1 MHWLFALLLTWFLQE
16 LFALRSIKS
25 TTVPVAG
32 MADLDHVYNT
42 MVKDNDDLNC
52 IFMIN
57 CGGSVDLYDKLH
69 LDEHDDLWIFIADSH
84 RPYHPSN
91 VKNAQHILILDDISA
106 EDVTYELTE
115 AEMQSMAIIAASEE
129 DEYSDDS
136 DLDGSDSEAEEVGE
150 GVNDIEED
158 EEEGENKRRRRR
170 KEKTVDVGEVAASE
184 RSTHGFTAAG
194 LLYALAL
201 QIGVNRKDFLWYSI
215 LGLTDQYVHQ
225 RIGGAR
231 YKGDY
236 RFFLEKVRNFEA
248 SSSATA
254 SSSDD
259 YNSHNIAVSQQ
270 EFVFML
276 YRHWNL
282 YESMYHTRSIAVK
295 LGVWGHQ
302 GRKNLEQ
309 WLARM
314 GLPLEE
320 CKQKY
325 VAMKKKFKDRLPEQ
339 LEKYAPEFGVTDLYV
354 QSFVKRPSFDK
365 EVSAFDVVYGSAALL
380 ESVRSQHEAGD
391 DALMDIDTE
400 EDFLKVNFWSAY
412 RSLSHTNGVLEE
424 GIDEAIDLQCAIV
437 RQATS
442 LIQRKDILQLGR
454 YRVAFIKDT
463 PDLKYFTH
471 PLALSKL
478 AHFLVDTLIDMGR
491 RPSNRCKPLILT
503 AMLPNSD
510 QCLLVGVEGQHSGSS
525 HVPNRFG
532 KAFAIAATKTGVS
545 LKYSSF
551 DTSCIQIPKDD
562 LDRFREY
569 LRSGYVLHKN

>member
-1 MHWLFALLLTWFLQE
+1 
-16 LFALRSIKS
+16 
-25 TTVPVAG
+25 

-42 MVKDNDDLNC
+42 MVKENDDLAC
-52 IFMIN
+52 VFMIN
-57 CGGSVDLYDKLH
+57 CGGNVDLYDKMH
-69 LDEHDDLWIFIADSH
+69 LDEHEDLFIFVADSH

-91 VKNAQHILILDDISA
+91 VKNAQNILILDDISA
-106 EDVTYELTE
+106 TEVTYDMTE
-115 AEMQSMAIIAASEE
+115 AELLSMAIIEAAEE
-129 DEYSDDS
+129 DEFSDDS
-136 DLDGSDSEAEEVGE
+136 DLDDSDSEAEEVAE
-150 GVNDIEED
+150 GIDDIEED
-158 EEEGENKRRRRR
+158 AEEGEIRKKRRR
-170 KEKTVDVGEVAASE
+170 KEKRVDVGQIAASE
-184 RSTHGFTAAG
+184 QSTHGFTAAG

-201 QIGVNRKDFLWYSI
+201 QVGLNRKDLLWYSI

-231 YKGDY
+231 YRGDF

-248 SSSATA
+248 SSGPIS

-259 YNSHNIAVSQQ
+259 FNSHNIAVSAQ
-270 EFVFML
+270 EYVFML

-354 QSFVKRPSFDK
+354 ESFVKRPSFDK
-365 EVSAFDVVYGSAALL
+365 EVSAFDVVYGAAALL
-380 ESVRSQHEAGD
+380 ESVRAHHDGGD
-391 DALMDIDTE
+391 EGLMDVDSE
-400 EDFLKVNFWSAY
+400 DDFLKINFWNAY
-412 RSLSHTNGVLEE
+412 RSLSHTNGILEE

-503 AMLPNSD
+503 AMLPGSD

-532 KAFAIAATKTGVS
+532 KAFAVAAAKTGVE
-545 LKYSSF
+545 LKYGSF

-562 LDRFREY
+562 LDRFREF

>member
-1 MHWLFALLLTWFLQE
+1 M
-16 LFALRSIKS
+16 S
-25 TTVPVAG
+25 
-32 MADLDHVYNT
+32 DLERVYNT
-42 MVKDNDDLNC
+42 MVKDNEDLAC
-52 IFMIN
+52 VFMIN
-57 CGGSVDLYDKLH
+57 CGGNVDLYDVMH
-69 LDEHDDLWIFIADSH
+69 LDEHDELFIFVADSH

-91 VKNAQHILILDDISA
+91 VKNAQNILVLDDISST
-106 EDVTYELTE
+106 EIMYEMTE
-115 AEMQSMAIIAASEE
+115 EEVRSMAIYEADEQDTYSDESEE
-129 DEYSDDS
+129 SEE
-136 DLDGSDSEAEEVGE
+136 DSEAEEVGE
-150 GVNDIEED
+150 DID
-158 EEEGENKRRRRR
+158 GLGEEEEERETRKKRRRR
-170 KEKTVDVGEVAASE
+170 EKRVEFGLVAASE
-184 RSTHGFTAAG
+184 QSTHGFTAAG

-201 QIGVNRKDFLWYSI
+201 QVGINRKDLLWYSI

-225 RIGGAR
+225 RIGGSR
-231 YKGDY
+231 YRGDL
-236 RFFLEKVRNFEA
+236 RFFLEKVRNFE
-248 SSSATA
+248 SSSAAA
-254 SSSDD
+254 SISTDD
-259 YNSHNIAVSQQ
+259 FNSHNIVVAPQ

-320 CKQKY
+320 CKQKF

-354 QSFVKRPSFDK
+354 ESFVKKPSFDK
-365 EVSAFDVVYGSAALL
+365 EISAFDVVYGAAALL
-380 ESVRSQHEAGD
+380 ESVRPPQDVGD
-391 DALMDIDTE
+391 DTLMEVDSED
-400 EDFLKVNFWSAY
+400 DFLKVNFWNAY
-412 RSLSHTNGVLEE
+412 RSLSHTNNILDE

-437 RQATS
+437 RQVTS
-442 LIQRKDILQLGR
+442 IIQRKDILQLGR

-471 PLALSKL
+471 PLSLSKL
-478 AHFLVDTLIDMGR
+478 AHFLVDTLIDLGR

-510 QCLLVGVEGQHSGSS
+510 QCLIVGVEGQHSGSS

-532 KAFAIAATKTGVS
+532 KAFAQAASKTGVE
-545 LKYSSF
+545 LKYGSF

-562 LDRFREY
+562 LERFREY
-569 LRSGYVLHKN
+569 LRSGYVIHKH